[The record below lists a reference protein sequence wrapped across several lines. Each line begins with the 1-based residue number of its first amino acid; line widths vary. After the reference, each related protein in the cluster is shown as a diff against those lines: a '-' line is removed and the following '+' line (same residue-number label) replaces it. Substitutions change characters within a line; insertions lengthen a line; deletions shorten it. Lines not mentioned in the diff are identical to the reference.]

1 MNGNALGNF
10 AESIVRQ
17 IMEPLYLVIMSDFEL
32 GRVVMTP
39 GIAAEVPVH
48 ERARALQRHGNQDWG
63 DISQEDRGENELSL
77 KEGFRLLSVYHTEAV
92 LKFWIITEAD
102 RSATTILLPE
112 EY

>member
-1 MNGNALGNF
+1 
-10 AESIVRQ
+10 
-17 IMEPLYLVIMSDFEL
+17 MEPLYLVIMSDFEL

-48 ERARALQRHGNQDWG
+48 ERARALQRHGIQDWG
-63 DISQEDRGENELSL
+63 DISPEDRGENELSL
-77 KEGFRLLSVYHTEAV
+77 KEGFRLLSVYHTEAG
-92 LKFWIITEAD
+92 LEFWIITEAD